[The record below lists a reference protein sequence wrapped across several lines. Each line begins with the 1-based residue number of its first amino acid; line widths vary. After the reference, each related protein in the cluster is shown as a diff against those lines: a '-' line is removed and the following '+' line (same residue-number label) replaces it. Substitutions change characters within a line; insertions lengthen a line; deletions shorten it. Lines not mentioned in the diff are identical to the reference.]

1 MPRARQFTYSVAL
14 GFLGQAIVM
23 TTGLWLTPFLLHR
36 LGPQQFGLWIVGQQL
51 LVYLTLLDIGVI
63 ALLPRE
69 TAYAS
74 GRDHAAS
81 ELPRLIARTFR
92 IVLLQTPLVGVL
104 AALVCWWVSFRWRD
118 LRTPVAM
125 AAIPFVLLFPTR
137 IFRAV
142 LEGLQDLA
150 FIGWSYLGSWAIG
163 LAVTV
168 AMILSMHGLTALAAG
183 WAVSQ
188 LLDATV
194 CFTRLRLRF
203 PHTLQVAQS
212 SEPRPSAS
220 GSIREQFSRGLWVS
234 VSQIA
239 QVLIYG
245 TDAAIVGRLFGAAA
259 VVPYTCTGKLIGVL
273 SNQPQHIIRA
283 AEPGLSQM
291 RVQEGKKRLAE
302 VTGTLSLA
310 MLLAS
315 GMVVSVAL
323 AVNPSFVRW
332 WVGPRFYSGLLLT
345 LLFALSMA
353 LRHLNITAIY
363 TLFAFGHE
371 RLIAITNL
379 TDGVLSTVFSI
390 FLAWRM
396 HSPVGVVLGSILS
409 TACVL
414 LFGNARKLAGE
425 LGVPLRDLV
434 RPLGGWFWR
443 MLVAGGAAC
452 LIGAFLTGG
461 NPVQIALAGAL
472 AAAIYTAL
480 MFPVAFNSGLR
491 PYIVPRLEALRARCV
506 GPRLAEQSG

>member
-1 MPRARQFTYSVAL
+1 MARARQFTYSVAL
-14 GFLGQAIVM
+14 GFLGQGIVM

-74 GRDHAAS
+74 GRENAAS
-81 ELPRLIARTFR
+81 ELPRLVARTFR
-92 IVLLQTPLVGVL
+92 IVLMQTPFVGLL
-104 AALVCWWVSFRWRD
+104 AACICWWVSTRWPD
-118 LRTPVAM
+118 LLMPVAM
-125 AAIPFVLLFPTR
+125 VAVPFVLLFPAR

-150 FIGWSYLGSWAIG
+150 FIGWSYLASWLAG
-163 LAVTV
+163 VAVTV
-168 AMILSMHGLTALAAG
+168 AMIVAHNGLRALAVG
-183 WAVSQ
+183 WAASQ
-188 LLDATV
+188 LVDAAV

-203 PHTLQVAQS
+203 PHALS
-212 SEPRPSAS
+212 LWGRLSACHAA
-220 GSIREQFSRGLWVS
+220 GSLRQQFTGGLWIS

-245 TDAAIVGRLFGAAA
+245 TDAAIVGRLFGAAS

-273 SNQPQHIIRA
+273 ANQPQHIIRA

-291 RVQEGKKRLAE
+291 RMQEGKRRLAE
-302 VTGTLSLA
+302 VTGALSLA

-315 GMVVSVAL
+315 GLVVSVAL
-323 AVNPSFVRW
+323 AANAGFVRW
-332 WVGPRFYSGLLLT
+332 WVGGQYYSGLPLT

-371 RLIAITNL
+371 RFIAITNL
-379 TDGVLSTVFSI
+379 VDGVLSTVFSI

-396 HSPVGVVLGSILS
+396 HSPMGVVLGSVIS
-409 TACVL
+409 TGCVL
-414 LFGNARKLAGE
+414 LFGNGRAVARELA
-425 LGVPLRDLV
+425 VPLRELA
-434 RPLGGWFWR
+434 RPIGGWFWR
-443 MLVAGGAAC
+443 MLAAGGAAC
-452 LIGAFLTGG
+452 LIGALSAHGG
-461 NPVQIALAGAL
+461 LPRIALCAALAGA
-472 AAAIYTAL
+472 IYSAL
-480 MFPVAFNSGLR
+480 MVPFALQSSLR
-491 PYIVPRLEALRARCV
+491 PYILPRLAALRARFA
-506 GPRLAEQSG
+506 GPRLAGERG